1 MMAGAQDLK
10 ISVIQVLPKNDETK
24 NKNLRTSNEEPQP
37 HPLIQEIIGKDANY
51 ITSDYHYKVI
61 ELTIIQSYFF

>member
-37 HPLIQEIIGKDANY
+37 HPLIQEIIGKD
-51 ITSDYHYKVI
+51 VGC
-61 ELTIIQSYFF
+61 